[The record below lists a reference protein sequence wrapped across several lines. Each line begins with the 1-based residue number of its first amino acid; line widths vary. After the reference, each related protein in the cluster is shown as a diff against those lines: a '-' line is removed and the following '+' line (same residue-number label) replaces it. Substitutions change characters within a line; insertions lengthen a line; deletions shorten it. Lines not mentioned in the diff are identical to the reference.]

1 MKKNSWYE
9 KVSKKNKLHFDKRK
23 NHIRASFVVQK
34 NNVES
39 HKFFPFI
46 YFQIKAFR
54 YAKLKQAKASSVTY
68 TREELFKTRDINY
81 ACYSDS
87 YILAHYNEKLSKLY
101 EDNVINNRL
110 TSPIAYRSIKNKN
123 GKGKNNIDF
132 AVEVFSEIRGR
143 KDCFCVALD
152 IKGFFDNLNH
162 LKLKQ
167 NLIKVIDCK
176 NNELDKDWYQIY
188 KILTKFHYIELKT
201 LLKILKKKKSDFW
214 ETGKG
219 FDVICKPEELREL
232 IKTKKDLVKH
242 NKLIGKRK
250 GIPQGTNISGL
261 LANIYMLNFDINI
274 ENFLSQYN
282 GYYRRYSDDIL
293 IVVNNEQELK
303 NALSYIQKE
312 LKNMDL
318 EESEEKR
325 CISKFNNGI
334 LAEYNS
340 KKTPLQYLG
349 FTYDGKNIRVRNGTL
364 GRFWRDA
371 KPHIKRMIVTSL
383 CQEKKVPKG
392 KIYGLYSH
400 LKNRAKNLKKKASKD
415 AYTGNFYKYIKSAEI
430 KFIEE
435 YDFKREV
442 KIKKQLNKS
451 WIQLHKYIDEVITDF
466 YKNPN
471 KYKNLKNRLTKQP

>member
-1 MKKNSWYE
+1 MKKNNWYE
-9 KVSKKNKLHFDKRK
+9 KVSQKNKLHFDKRK
-23 NHIRASFVVQK
+23 DRIKASFLVQK
-34 NNVES
+34 SQVET

-54 YAKLKQAKASSVTY
+54 YAKLKQAKAHGLTY
-68 TREELFKTRDINY
+68 TREDLFKTRDINY

-87 YILAHYNEKLSKLY
+87 YILAHYNEKLSKIY
-101 EDNVINNRL
+101 EDSVVKNRL
-110 TSPIAYRSIKNKN
+110 TSPIAYRSIKSKN
-123 GKGKNNIDF
+123 GKGKNNVDF
-132 AVEVFSEIRGR
+132 AAEVFSEIRER
-143 KDCFCVALD
+143 KDCICLALD

-162 LKLKQ
+162 MKLKQ
-167 NLIKVIDCK
+167 NLIKVLNCK

-201 LLKILKKKKSDFW
+201 LLKILKKNKSDFW
-214 ETGKG
+214 EKGKG

-242 NKLIGKRK
+242 NKLIKEKK

-261 LANIYMLNFDINI
+261 LANVYMLNFDINT

-293 IVVNNEQELK
+293 IIVNNEKELK
-303 NALSYIQKE
+303 NTLSFIQKT

-334 LAEYNS
+334 LSEYNGA
-340 KKTPLQYLG
+340 KTPLQYLG
-349 FTYDGKNIRVRNGTL
+349 FTFDGKNVRVRNGTI

-383 CQEKKVPKG
+383 CQEKKIPKG

-400 LKNRAKNLKKKASKD
+400 LKNRSKNIKKKASKEQ
-415 AYTGNFYKYIKSAEI
+415 YTGNFYKYIRNAEK
-430 KFIEE
+430 KFVEE
-435 YDFKREV
+435 YGFAKEV
-442 KIKKQLNKS
+442 KIKKQLNAS
-451 WIQLHKYIDEVITDF
+451 WMQLHEFIDEIIADF

-471 KYKNLKNRLTKQP
+471 KYKKLQNMLMK